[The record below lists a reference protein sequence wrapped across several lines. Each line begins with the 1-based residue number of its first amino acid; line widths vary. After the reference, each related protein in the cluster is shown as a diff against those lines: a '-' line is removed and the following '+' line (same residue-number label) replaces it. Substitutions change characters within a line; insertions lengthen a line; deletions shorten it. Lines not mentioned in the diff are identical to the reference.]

1 MPLKK
6 TPKCLWAR
14 LSSSGRKVV
23 VMNWAEEDCW
33 QITLAMARLQGG
45 VRRKRIL
52 SRCYLKSVSSAASTS
67 SKR

>member
-1 MPLKK
+1 MASSLPTASTWLALPLKN

-23 VMNWAEEDCW
+23 VMNWAPAACW

-45 VRRKRIL
+45 VR
-52 SRCYLKSVSSAASTS
+52 TS
-67 SKR
+67 